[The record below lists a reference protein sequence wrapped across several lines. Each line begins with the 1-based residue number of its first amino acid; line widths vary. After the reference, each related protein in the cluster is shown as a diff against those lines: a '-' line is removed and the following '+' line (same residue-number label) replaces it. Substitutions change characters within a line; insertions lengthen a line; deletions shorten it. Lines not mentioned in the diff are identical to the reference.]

1 MNLQEIRSKTELEI
15 PRATGSLREVQL
27 RMLDILLEVKRLCN
41 KHDIRYWL
49 DFGTLLG
56 AVRHAGFIPWDDDLD
71 VCVLEDD
78 FERFLRVCSEELPDW
93 LVLQTEKTEK
103 DSGMGAGLVKIRD
116 KNSLYI
122 HDFDSFRSDY
132 SKGIFIDVFKSV
144 RYPEMPSGLF
154 CYLSRRV
161 SFAYGFWH
169 YHLPISM
176 KNIICYCVYPFS
188 YCFHKAIFE
197 FLGAIKKKRYLFS
210 TPERYV
216 YGLYTPEDE
225 IFPLSEIDFEG
236 HLFPVPRNWDRR
248 LCDSFGDYLKIPEK
262 TKRRTHAKYVF
273 LDKGKGV
280 IEY

>member
-144 RYPEMPSGLF
+144 RYPEMPRGLF

-197 FLGAIKKKRYLFS
+197 FLGAIKKKRYLF
-210 TPERYV
+210 V
-216 YGLYTPEDE
+216 IG
-225 IFPLSEIDFEG
+225 ID
-236 HLFPVPRNWDRR
+236 D
-248 LCDSFGDYLKIPEK
+248 C
-262 TKRRTHAKYVF
+262 
-273 LDKGKGV
+273 V
-280 IEY
+280 IALATI

>member
-1 MNLQEIRSKTELEI
+1 MNIQEIRSKTELEI

-132 SKGIFIDVFKSV
+132 SKGIFIDVFI
-144 RYPEMPSGLF
+144 PFLE
-154 CYLSRRV
+154 V
-161 SFAYGFWH
+161 SIL
-169 YHLPISM
+169 LPRKKLKIDSPI
-176 KNIICYCVYPFS
+176 NFRILN
-188 YCFHKAIFE
+188 
-197 FLGAIKKKRYLFS
+197 FLANKKKGE
-210 TPERYV
+210 T
-216 YGLYTPEDE
+216 YG
-225 IFPLSEIDFEG
+225 
-236 HLFPVPRNWDRR
+236 
-248 LCDSFGDYLKIPEK
+248 KI
-262 TKRRTHAKYVF
+262 Y
-273 LDKGKGV
+273 
-280 IEY
+280 